1 MLVVNQ
7 VHDTMTCTGNVCRSC
22 THMSAATQLAAST
35 PDVDTCSRR
44 PSIFFPCSIEQ
55 VEAFAVS
62 QNNTLV
68 ELKVI
73 ARRLGLRITSGSRGK
88 GTSGRICFG
97 VKTRVFKIL
106 KSVNEEVKAN
116 LFKFGLR
123 TNTGFYQPSKRVL
136 DQPYVIL
143 AGRMKSYIVT
153 LTIMQVRTTQGMY
166 RCTENIMNHLTIYQ
180 GRRSH
185 HHNSCNCITADVLT

>member
-1 MLVVNQ
+1 
-7 VHDTMTCTGNVCRSC
+7 MTPTGNVCRSS
-22 THMSAATQLAAST
+22 THMSEATRLAAST

-55 VEAFAVS
+55 VKAFAVS

-97 VKTRVFKIL
+97 VKTRVFKML
-106 KSVNEEVKAN
+106 KSVNDAVKAN

-123 TNTGFYQPSKRVL
+123 NNTGFYQPSTRVIAH
-136 DQPYVIL
+136 PYVIVG
-143 AGRMKSYIVT
+143 GRIKSYIVT
-153 LTIMQVRTTQGMY
+153 LTMMQVRTTQGMY

-180 GRRSH
+180 GRHSH
-185 HHNSCNCITADVLT
+185 HRNSYNCITADVLT